1 MKRYHRAASVLL
13 FVGYASTIH
22 SAPLETIK
30 LRGIKEQGE
39 IKGGLVGG
47 TSQQYRLTTQSQRLF
62 YTVDGTNGACAVEVR
77 KNPQTGISKQIS
89 NFPSQQT
96 AKTDKGDQFVF
107 IFSQTREA
115 WKSETPCNFSLSVN
129 P

>member
-1 MKRYHRAASVLL
+1 MNHCHRAFAVLL
-13 FVGYASTIH
+13 FAGYASLIH
-22 SAPLETIK
+22 AAPLETIK
-30 LRGIKEQGE
+30 LEGKQEQGE

-47 TSQQYRLTTQSQRLF
+47 NSQQYRLTTQSQRLL
-62 YTVDGTNGACAVEVR
+62 YTVDGTKGACAVEVQ

-96 AKTDKGDQFVF
+96 TKTNKGDQFIF

-115 WKSETPCNFSLSVN
+115 WKSETPCQFSLFIN